1 MATYKA
7 EFLHQHYRRRLR
19 PLSHYSMGFLPLWL
33 ALAPG
38 LVRALGD
45 VRVVKRLGGID
56 PRRSMPPVSAR
67 SFRARFQ
74 TRAVSGE
81 PVVLF
86 PDTFTDH
93 FDPQVGL
100 DAVTVLERLGF
111 SVSLPHKRVCCGLTW
126 MSTGQLGVARRVLRR
141 TARIL
146 DGSSAPVVG
155 LEPSCTA
162 FLRSDAL
169 ELTDDPAVGR
179 LAGRVRTFAE
189 QIAPVIGPLGSA
201 TAVMQPHCHQ
211 YADLGLDADRQVLA
225 TAGVDATVLDAGCC
239 GLAGNFGFEAG
250 HYDVSV
256 AVAEHALLPAIRA
269 TSDPVLA
276 DGFSCRTQLR
286 QLTDR
291 EPVHLA
297 TLLAGMLD

>member
-1 MATYKA
+1 M
-7 EFLHQHYRRRLR
+7 
-19 PLSHYSMGFLPLWL
+19 SHYSMGFLPLWL
-33 ALAPG
+33 AVFPG

-56 PRRSMPPVSAR
+56 PRRAMPAVASR
-67 SFRARFQ
+67 SFRSRFQ
-74 TRAVSGE
+74 SSTAGD

-86 PDTFTDH
+86 SDTFTDH
-93 FDPQVGL
+93 FDPQVGV
-100 DAVTVLERLGF
+100 DAVRVLEHLGF
-111 SVSLPHKRVCCGLTW
+111 SVSLPRKRVCCGLTW
-126 MSTGQLGVARRVLRR
+126 MSTGQLGMARRVLRR
-141 TARIL
+141 TARVM

-162 FLRSDAL
+162 FLRNDAL
-169 ELTDDPAVGR
+169 ELTDDPAVQR

-189 QIAPVIGPLGSA
+189 QIAPVVGPLGSA
-201 TAVMQPHCHQ
+201 SAVMQPHCHQ
-211 YADLGLDADRQVLA
+211 YADLGLDADRQVL
-225 TAGVDATVLDAGCC
+225 TAVGVEADVLDAGCC
-239 GLAGNFGFEAG
+239 GLAGNFGFENG

-269 TSDPVLA
+269 TDATVLA

-297 TLLAGMLD
+297 TLLAGMIGS